1 MAKLTLFLLYLRL
14 FSVDRT
20 TKYLVYFGM
29 ATVISF
35 YLACMLVSIIACS
48 PWTGETRFQGLD
60 SSRCD
65 GVKILAYVMTVFNLI
80 SDFYLLIIPL
90 NVVRKLQMPTR
101 KRIEVLSLFMFG
113 FL

>member
-35 YLACMLVSIIACS
+35 YLACMLVSMIACS
-48 PWTGETRFQGLD
+48 PWTGKTRFQGLD
-60 SSRCD
+60 SSRCH
-65 GVKILAYVMTVFNLI
+65 GEKILGYVMTVFNLI
-80 SDFYLLIIPL
+80 SDFYLLIIPI